1 MAADYTELRS
11 EALTRLRNV
20 ARLAKSAGAAT
31 LAKTLEQDRIAR
43 LRDERFHL
51 VVLGEFNHGKT
62 TFVNALLGKAV
73 LPSGV
78 TPTTAVIHRIRH
90 GEEQSATAVRTDGT
104 EERLPFADIANYE
117 VGGSAIADG
126 VQHLDLEYPNTVLGE
141 GVILV
146 DTPGVND
153 LNDARAEITYEYI
166 PKADAVIFLLDAG
179 QILKESERQFIVGK
193 LLSASRDKVVFVVNK
208 MDLLDAE
215 EQAEALAYARMNL
228 AKLVPEPRVFGISA
242 EQALEGAADSGLPE
256 LSEFLTRYLREERGR
271 VLIDNGLEAGIRAA
285 QTLVTGIEVQQ
296 RALQMEASDMER
308 RLGALEADLDASEER
323 IAARSARIRENI
335 AAVKAVV
342 RADVLSFGRSFAQS
356 LPGEIDAAEAKD
368 LQAHLA
374 GFIEARFREF
384 AEDQTEEIAK
394 RLERV
399 AEEAIAFVSEDAKT
413 QAERL
418 RKSLG
423 EGGPALHLE
432 VNTLAYDVSVFAVGA
447 FGVTLMVLSN
457 IVVGGAMALAAPV
470 LAYVF
475 RGRAEKQTK
484 ERAKAEAPKA
494 VEDAAAKMADA
505 FDERIDEF
513 GQRLAAFVAQANA
526 EVTRSVA
533 ELIRTAREARG
544 RGESAL
550 AELSNGT
557 GMTLVQLS
565 DERAQMER
573 LRASLWK

>member
-1 MAADYTELRS
+1 VAADYSELKT
-11 EALTRLRNV
+11 EALQRLRNV

-62 TFVNALLGKAV
+62 TFVNALLGAPV

-90 GEEQSATAVRTDGT
+90 GAERSATAVRTDGT
-104 EERLPFADIANYE
+104 EESVPFEHLADYE

-166 PKADAVIFLLDAG
+166 PKADAVLFLLDAG

-193 LLSASRDKVVFVVNK
+193 LLSGSRDKVLFVINK
-208 MDLLDAE
+208 MDLLDADE
-215 EQAEALAYARMNL
+215 KEEALAYARSNL
-228 AKLVPEPRVFGISA
+228 AKLVPDPRVFGISA
-242 EQALEGAADSGLPE
+242 EQALEGKAGSGLAE

-285 QTLVTGIEVQQ
+285 QMLMASIEVQQ
-296 RALQMEASDMER
+296 RALKMETSELER
-308 RLGALEADLDASEER
+308 RLGALESDLDASEER
-323 IAARSARIRENI
+323 IAQRSARIRENI
-335 AAVKAVV
+335 AAVKALV
-342 RADVLSFGRSFAQS
+342 RADVTSFGRSFAHT
-356 LPGEIDAAEAKD
+356 LPSEIDAAEAKD
-368 LQAHLA
+368 LQTHLA
-374 GFIEARFREF
+374 GFIEARFRGF
-384 AEDQTEEIAK
+384 AEEQAEEIAK

-418 RKSLG
+418 RQSLG
-423 EGGPALHLE
+423 EGGPALDLA

-484 ERAKAEAPKA
+484 ERAKSEAPKV
-494 VEDAAAKMADA
+494 VEEAAAKMADA
-505 FDERIDEF
+505 FDTRIDEF
-513 GQRLAAFVAQANA
+513 GKRLTDFVAQANA
-526 EVTRSVA
+526 EMTRSVA
-533 ELIRTAREARG
+533 ELIRGARDARS
-544 RGESAL
+544 RGEGAL
-550 AELSNGT
+550 AELSAGS
-557 GMTLVQLS
+557 GMTLVQLA
-565 DERAQMER
+565 DERTQMEK
-573 LRASLWK
+573 LRASLWT

>member
-1 MAADYTELRS
+1 VAADYSELKS
-11 EALTRLRNV
+11 EALQRLRNV
-20 ARLAKSAGAAT
+20 ARLAKSAGAT
-31 LAKTLEQDRIAR
+31 TMAKTLEQDRIAR

-62 TFVNALLGKAV
+62 TFVNALLGGPV

-90 GEEQSATAVRTDGT
+90 GAERSATAVRTDGT
-104 EERLPFADIANYE
+104 EESVPFENLADYE
-117 VGGSAIADG
+117 VGGSAMADG

-166 PKADAVIFLLDAG
+166 PKADAVLFLLDAG

-193 LLSASRDKVVFVVNK
+193 LLSGSRDKVVFVINK
-208 MDLLDAE
+208 MDLLDADE
-215 EQAEALAYARMNL
+215 KEEALAYARTNL
-228 AKLVPEPRVFGISA
+228 AKLVPQPRVFGISA
-242 EQALEGAADSGLPE
+242 ERALEGQPDSGLGE

-285 QTLVTGIEVQQ
+285 QTLVASIEVQQ
-296 RALQMEASDMER
+296 RALKMETSELTR
-308 RLGALEADLDASEER
+308 RLGALEADLDASDER
-323 IAARSARIRENI
+323 IAQRSARIRENI
-335 AAVKAVV
+335 AAVKALV
-342 RADVLSFGRSFAQS
+342 RADVTSFGRSFAQS
-356 LPGEIDAAEAKD
+356 LPGEIDAADAKD

-374 GFIEARFREF
+374 GFIEARFRGF
-384 AEDQTEEIAK
+384 AEEQAEEIAK

-418 RKSLG
+418 RQSLG
-423 EGGPALHLE
+423 EGGPALDLA

-470 LAYVF
+470 LAYIF

-484 ERAKAEAPKA
+484 ERAKAEAPKV

-505 FDERIDEF
+505 FDTRIDEF
-513 GQRLAAFVAQANA
+513 GKRLTDFVAQANA
-526 EVTRSVA
+526 EMTRSVA
-533 ELIRTAREARG
+533 ELIRGARDARS
-544 RGESAL
+544 RGEGAL
-550 AELSNGT
+550 AELSSET
-557 GMTLVQLS
+557 GMTLVQLA
-565 DERAQMER
+565 DERSHMEK
-573 LRASLWK
+573 LRASLWA

>member
-1 MAADYTELRS
+1 MAADYTELRT

-31 LAKTLEQDRIAR
+31 LAKGLEEDRIAR

-90 GEEQSATAVRTDGT
+90 GESETATAVRTDGS
-104 EERLPFADIANYE
+104 EEAVPFANIANYE

-126 VQHLDLEYPNTVLGE
+126 VQHLDLEYPNTMLGE

-208 MDLLDAE
+208 MDLLDAA
-215 EQAEALAYARMNL
+215 EQHEALEYARMNL
-228 AKLVPEPRVFGISA
+228 AKLLPEPRVFGISA
-242 EQALEGAADSGLPE
+242 EGALEGAADSGLPE
-256 LSEFLTRYLREERGR
+256 LSAFLTTYLREERGR

-285 QTLVTGIEVQQ
+285 NTLVSGIEVQQ
-296 RALQMEASDMER
+296 RALQMEASEMER

-323 IAARSARIRENI
+323 IAARGARIRENI

-342 RADVLSFGRSFAQS
+342 RADVQSFGRSFAQS
-356 LPGEIDAAEAKD
+356 LPAEIDAADAKD

-374 GFIEARFREF
+374 GFIEARFRDF
-384 AEDQTEEIAK
+384 AEEQTEEIAK

-399 AEEAIAFVSEDAKT
+399 AEEAIAFVSEDAKA

-418 RKSLG
+418 RQSLG
-423 EGGPALHLE
+423 DGPELHLE

-484 ERAKAEAPKA
+484 ERAKAEAPRA
-494 VEDAAAKMADA
+494 VEEAAAKMADA
-505 FDERIDEF
+505 FDQRIDEF
-513 GQRLAAFVAQANA
+513 GQRLTGFVAQANA
-526 EVTRSVA
+526 EMTRSVA
-533 ELIRTAREARG
+533 ELIRAAREARA
-544 RGESAL
+544 RGEGAL
-550 AELSNGT
+550 TELTAGT

-565 DERAQMER
+565 DERSQMEK
-573 LRASLWK
+573 LRASLWV

>member
-1 MAADYTELRS
+1 VAADYSELRT
-11 EALTRLRNV
+11 EALTRLRSV
-20 ARLAKSAGAAT
+20 ARLAKTAGAAT
-31 LAKTLEQDRIAR
+31 LAKNLEQERIAR

-90 GEEQSATAVRTDGT
+90 GEAESATAVRTDGT
-104 EERLPFADIANYE
+104 EESLPFDDIANYE

-228 AKLVPEPRVFGISA
+228 AKLMPEPRVFGISA
-242 EQALEGAADSGLPE
+242 EGALEGADNSGLPE
-256 LSEFLTRYLREERGR
+256 LSAFLTTYLREERGR

-285 QTLVTGIEVQQ
+285 STLVAGIEVQQ
-296 RALQMEASDMER
+296 RALQMEASEMER
-308 RLGALEADLDASEER
+308 RLGALESDLDASEER
-323 IAARSARIRENI
+323 IAARGARIRENI

-342 RADVLSFGRSFAQS
+342 RADVESFGRSFAQS
-356 LPGEIDAAEAKD
+356 LPAEIDAAEAKD

-374 GFIEARFREF
+374 GFIEARFRDF
-384 AEDQTEEIAK
+384 AEDQTDEIAK

-399 AEEAIAFVSEDAKT
+399 AEEAIAFVSEDAKA

-418 RKSLG
+418 RQSLG
-423 EGGPALHLE
+423 EGGPELHLE

-484 ERAKAEAPKA
+484 ERAKSEAPRA
-494 VEDAAAKMADA
+494 VEQAAAKMADA

-513 GQRLAAFVAQANA
+513 GQRLSTFVAQTNA
-526 EVTRSVA
+526 EMTRSVA
-533 ELIRTAREARG
+533 ELIRAAREARK
-544 RGESAL
+544 RGEGAL
-550 AELSNGT
+550 SELNAGS

-565 DERAQMER
+565 DERSQMEK
-573 LRASLWK
+573 LRASLWE